1 MDYNLVREVRFF
13 SGEVYK
19 DITNVSQGI
28 VMADKEKK
36 MDHWEIYSVY
46 VISAIITCLAFRSML
61 CSPDHIPEVKISEL
75 KAKLEQPADKIKE
88 FILMSAVSIPLSA
101 YLSKDEYEKIDEAIK
116 NFLKAQPKESESI
129 VKSANKY
136 LDWFISDYNI
146 TL

>member
-61 CSPDHIPEVKISEL
+61 CSPDHI
-75 KAKLEQPADKIKE
+75 
-88 FILMSAVSIPLSA
+88 LMSAVSIPLSA